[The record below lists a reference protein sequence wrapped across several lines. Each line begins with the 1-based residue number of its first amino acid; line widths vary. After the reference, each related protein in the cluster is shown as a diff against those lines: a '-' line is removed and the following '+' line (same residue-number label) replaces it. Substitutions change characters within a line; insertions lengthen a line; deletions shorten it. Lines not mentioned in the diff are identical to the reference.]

1 MGKKLLSVVVLAGL
15 AGPAAAQTYIA
26 PAGTDIP
33 SSGLGGLSKADRKKV
48 CTLLAD
54 DRRMTGPERQ
64 RFRAACRG
72 RPIPR

>member
-1 MGKKLLSVVVLAGL
+1 MARQLLGVVVLLTL
-15 AGPAAAQTYIA
+15 AGPAMAQTYIA
-26 PAGTDIP
+26 PSGTDIP

-54 DRRMTGPERQ
+54 DRRMTGPQRQ

-72 RPIPR
+72 RAIPG